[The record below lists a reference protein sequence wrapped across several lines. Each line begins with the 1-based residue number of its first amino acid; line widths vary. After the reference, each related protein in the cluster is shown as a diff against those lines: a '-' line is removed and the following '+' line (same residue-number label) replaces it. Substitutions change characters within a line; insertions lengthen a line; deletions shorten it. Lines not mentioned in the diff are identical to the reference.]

1 MKKKPPTLQELFSD
15 PSKWTKGCYMRDRNG
30 APTSDPD
37 EACSY
42 CLYGGITLVYGEMSM
57 WASMEV
63 SSKMLDVLLE
73 TTPYYGIAKFND
85 DPSTTIKDI
94 QGLVRKSNV

>member
-1 MKKKPPTLQELFSD
+1 MKKKPSTLQELFLD
-15 PSKWTKGCYMRDRNG
+15 PSKWTKGCYMRDRKG

-42 CLYGGITLVYGEMSM
+42 CLYGGIELVYGEMFM
-57 WASMEV
+57 GASKGV
-63 SSKMLDVLLE
+63 ISKMLDVLLE

-94 QGLVRKSNV
+94 QGLVKKANV